1 MAADRF
7 ERTRAAWVLSHAG
20 RRPGARRRG
29 ERLML
34 AATRADR
41 ASVSAGDVAA
51 TETVTPGLLHRVSHR
66 EDGGLNAIGWILG
79 LLVLAVLVVWLAGPG
94 LLLGWLVYI
103 AWWWLVPKIG
113 AVKITPLAVL
123 TVLVAVGCAISWWLF
138 PTTGFWET
146 VTSVRHALWWTGA
159 PAFAAWLA
167 WAWGWSAVK
176 TASSPSTKRTNFDR
190 QEPGVLGEDDGVDED
205 DDVLTVDNHWWFDPP
220 EPDTED
226 RDNDEDNDDAVPE
239 DEPFGPVGDNET
251 TKERENNE

>member
-1 MAADRF
+1 MGVDRY

-66 EDGGLNAIGWILG
+66 EDGGLNQLGWLLG
-79 LLVLAVLVVWLAGPG
+79 LLVLGVFVVWVAGPG
-94 LLLGWLVYI
+94 LLLGWLVYSV
-103 AWWWLVPKIG
+103 WWWLVPKVG
-113 AVKITPLAVL
+113 AVKITPLVVIA
-123 TVLVAVGCAISWWLF
+123 VLVAVGCAVSWWVF
-138 PTTGFWET
+138 PTTGFWAT
-146 VTSVRHALWWTGA
+146 VTSVRHAIWWIGA
-159 PAFAAWLA
+159 PAFATWLA

-190 QEPGVLGEDDGVDED
+190 PEADVLGETDGDDED
-205 DDVLTVDNHWWFDPP
+205 DDVLTVSDRWWFDPP
-220 EPDTED
+220 AA
-226 RDNDEDNDDAVPE
+226 NDEDQGKDNNDAVPE

>member
-1 MAADRF
+1 MAADRY

-51 TETVTPGLLHRVSHR
+51 TETVTPALLHRVSHR

-79 LLVLAVLVVWLAGPG
+79 LLVLAVFVLWLAGPG
-94 LLLGWLVYI
+94 LLLGWLIYS
-103 AWWWLVPKIG
+103 AWWWLVPKVG
-113 AVKITPLAVL
+113 PVKITPLAVL
-123 TVLVAVGCAISWWLF
+123 AVLVAVGCAVSWWAF
-138 PTTGFWET
+138 PTTGVWAA
-146 VTSVRHALWWTGA
+146 VTSVRHAIWWIGA
-159 PAFAAWLA
+159 PGFAAWLA

-176 TASSPSTKRTNFDR
+176 TASSPSTKRAGFDR
-190 QEPGVLGEDDGVDED
+190 PESAEVLGEDDGVDED

-220 EPDTED
+220 EPDTGDWNE
-226 RDNDEDNDDAVPE
+226 DEDNNNKKKDGE
-239 DEPFGPVGDNET
+239 ENE
-251 TKERENNE
+251 